1 MELTTLTNP
10 IPSAA
15 GELDH
20 EGFKLSARVP
30 RELLENDALTLAFG
44 GGNVQDVALYQVLN
58 DLGPLASVKG
68 VDAKDTDP
76 DVGALAWAALPVW
89 LASQGVET
97 GAPTSLWCK
106 DGH

>member
-15 GELDH
+15 VELDH

-30 RELLENDALTLAFG
+30 RKVLENDALTLGLG

-58 DLGPLASVKG
+58 DPGPLASVKG

-76 DVGALAWAALPVW
+76 GVGALAWAAVPVW

-97 GAPTSLWCK
+97 GAPPSLWCK